1 MQVNTMQQ
9 LTSDFAD
16 DINTQLEIKLKNCL
30 EKNGFDFIDYNRVL
44 LKTYPHFDLMNE
56 LWLDGVLILKWS
68 KFSFKQDA
76 DKLIGSFEYFEV

>member
-1 MQVNTMQQ
+1 MINTMQQ
-9 LTSDFAD
+9 LTSDFAE
-16 DINTQLEIKLKNCL
+16 DINTQLEIKLNNCL

-68 KFSFKQDA
+68 KFSFKQHA
-76 DKLIGSFEYFEV
+76 DKLIGSFEYLEV